1 MASKTTDI
9 FQDRFGPSYRWLL
22 TLTAMIGNI
31 ALILSSTIIN
41 VAIPEIMGAFGV
53 GQGEAQWLSAG
64 FLATMTVAM
73 LLNAWM
79 ISAIGKR
86 NTYFAAMGIF
96 VGGSILGVV
105 SPNFDSLVFSR
116 ILQGAGAGLIHPLA
130 LQVIYEIFPPEQRG
144 RAMGFFG
151 FGIVLAPALGPA
163 FGGILVDAFDW
174 RAVFYMVI
182 PFCVIGALMAAV
194 FMPPREVENKR
205 PQMDWSG
212 LILVSIFMFSLLSAL
227 SNGSRDGWGSDQIL
241 AYFCVSLIS
250 LVGFIIWESV
260 TVQPMLN
267 LKLFTNIKFAAG
279 CALSFVWGAGNFGLW
294 YIVPLFV
301 QIVQGYTP
309 TKAGFLL
316 MPAGLLLA
324 FIFPLTGRISDWI
337 TPRIPILVGL
347 FMTAYSSFLMA
358 SADTN
363 TSFWLFAW
371 WLIVGRVGL
380 GFVFPPLTV
389 GSMRALSSEQ
399 VGQGAGMMSFTR
411 QLGGAFGVCLLATFV
426 EGRVAHY
433 GEAYIA
439 TQTAANSATN
449 EFLRTL
455 QTYLGHAG
463 IPEAFQLPTAIQ
475 QLGQAIFTQATM
487 LGYRE
492 GFLFVAVVFFAAMI
506 PGILLGKGKSKK

>member
-1 MASKTTDI
+1 
-9 FQDRFGPSYRWLL
+9 
-22 TLTAMIGNI
+22 
-31 ALILSSTIIN
+31 
-41 VAIPEIMGAFGV
+41 MGAFGV

-86 NTYFAAMGIF
+86 NTYFAAMAIF

-227 SNGSRDGWGSDQIL
+227 LSFKPPSYFLDIL
-241 AYFCVSLIS
+241 SFFFIS
-250 LVGFIIWESV
+250 AETPI
-260 TVQPMLN
+260 
-267 LKLFTNIKFAAG
+267 AG
-279 CALSFVWGAGNFGLW
+279 C
-294 YIVPLFV
+294 
-301 QIVQGYTP
+301 
-309 TKAGFLL
+309 
-316 MPAGLLLA
+316 GLL
-324 FIFPLTGRISDWI
+324 
-337 TPRIPILVGL
+337 GL
-347 FMTAYSSFLMA
+347 L
-358 SADTN
+358 
-363 TSFWLFAW
+363 
-371 WLIVGRVGL
+371 
-380 GFVFPPLTV
+380 
-389 GSMRALSSEQ
+389 
-399 VGQGAGMMSFTR
+399 
-411 QLGGAFGVCLLATFV
+411 
-426 EGRVAHY
+426 
-433 GEAYIA
+433 
-439 TQTAANSATN
+439 
-449 EFLRTL
+449 
-455 QTYLGHAG
+455 
-463 IPEAFQLPTAIQ
+463 
-475 QLGQAIFTQATM
+475 
-487 LGYRE
+487 
-492 GFLFVAVVFFAAMI
+492 
-506 PGILLGKGKSKK
+506 